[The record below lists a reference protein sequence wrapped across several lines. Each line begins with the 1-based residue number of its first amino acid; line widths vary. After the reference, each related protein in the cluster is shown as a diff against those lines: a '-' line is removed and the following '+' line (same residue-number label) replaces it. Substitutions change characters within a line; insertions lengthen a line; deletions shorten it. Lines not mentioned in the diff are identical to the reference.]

1 LYVFQPIDHIA
12 NSLMSAREVAPSLE
26 HFNATDI
33 EMKPVV
39 EGMAGPIGNLMK
51 GPDLAFELS
60 KPPFRREMKH
70 D

>member
-1 LYVFQPIDHIA
+1 
-12 NSLMSAREVAPSLE
+12 MSAREVAPSLE